1 MGADRRVPM
10 CSAGR
15 AVRRRYR
22 APRRPVC
29 CGQTSPAGEQR
40 LPGGILVHLGPL
52 PPVVLHRQAP
62 ERGEGR
68 CRLLEAIGGSRPA
81 QEPAWTGVTT
91 LSTVPTR
98 LPPSHRTRSRKDWAP
113 RVYRERLEA
122 SATVSHLREILSEG
136 PRRYRRKAA
145 ARAPGRRDARSASPP
160 PPTRIPA
167 GLASGQRALST
178 ALEHPHSGA
187 PPYVMPPAGPNAT
200 IMAAGRTEGIPAN
213 PAG

>member
-1 MGADRRVPM
+1 MSPEPASPTDGRRSARADVLG
-10 CSAGR
+10 GR

-68 CRLLEAIGGSRPA
+68 CRLLAAIGGSRPA
-81 QEPAWTGVTT
+81 RSPHGPASRPS
-91 LSTVPTR
+91 STVPTR
-98 LPPSHRTRSRKDWAP
+98 LPPSHRTRSRKDRAP

-122 SATVSHLREILSEG
+122 SATVSHLREILREG

-145 ARAPGRRDARSASPP
+145 ARAPGRRDARSAS
-160 PPTRIPA
+160 R
-167 GLASGQRALST
+167 
-178 ALEHPHSGA
+178 HPRLGYR
-187 PPYVMPPAGPNAT
+187 PV
-200 IMAAGRTEGIPAN
+200 
-213 PAG
+213 